1 MPRAAPA
8 TTALLAA
15 ALALGPT
22 LARADDINA
31 GGVPFKNITI
41 QKVDGDKLV
50 YRTVSG
56 QTNEKQITDKMKLTV
71 TDEPNLTMAEDA
83 FLAGKWSDAVDGYQK
98 AMRSSA
104 KPWVKDFAAI
114 RLLAAGEKSERFDA
128 VVAAYLHVL
137 EKDPKTAKEMKITY
151 PSDPNN
157 SYLKTAA
164 TQVQAAIDAEK
175 DPAKSI
181 SLKVFRMNV
190 AQAMKDEPTVMKLAG
205 ELQGSA
211 ASASPNSRA
220 GTAALDPT
228 ALAGII
234 DGKLTLIQGS
244 IEKKDFKGARAAL
257 EQVKASVVDPKQ
269 ASEWLWLDAEAAD
282 GAAAD
287 SKDPAALKD
296 VAIDYMRVVANFP
309 QSPHAPQALLKT
321 AAILERL
328 NDSKAA
334 IGVYE
339 QIEREYRDQPAI
351 AAEAR
356 KNLNRLNGTD
366 SVSGPVT
373 DLGAGRGRTE
383 GK

>member
-1 MPRAAPA
+1 MKVTFPA
-8 TTALLAA
+8 
-15 ALALGPT
+15 
-22 LARADDINA
+22 
-31 GGVPFKNITI
+31 
-41 QKVDGDKLV
+41 
-50 YRTVSG
+50 
-56 QTNEKQITDKMKLTV
+56 
-71 TDEPNLTMAEDA
+71 
-83 FLAGKWSDAVDGYQK
+83 
-98 AMRSSA
+98 
-104 KPWVKDFAAI
+104 
-114 RLLAAGEKSERFDA
+114 
-128 VVAAYLHVL
+128 
-137 EKDPKTAKEMKITY
+137 
-151 PSDPNN
+151 DPNN

-164 TQVQAAIDAEK
+164 TQVQSAIDAEK
-175 DPAKSI
+175 DPARSI
-181 SLKVFRMNV
+181 SLKVFRMNI

-211 ASASPNSRA
+211 AAAAAAGPNSPA
-220 GTAALDPT
+220 GTALDAT

-244 IEKKDFKGARAAL
+244 IEKKDYKGAQAAL

-269 ASEWLWLDAEAAD
+269 ASEWLWLDAEATA

-296 VAIDYMRVVANFP
+296 VAINYMRLVANFP

-339 QIEREYRDQPAI
+339 QIERDYRDQPAI

-356 KNLNRLNGTD
+356 KNLNRLNGTE
-366 SVSGPVT
+366 SISGPVT
-373 DLGAGRGRTE
+373 GLGAGSGRPE